1 MDAAAL
7 DHCFSN
13 YGSMNH
19 SRFCL
24 GGRLFSHS
32 TTGLSEEGNLPWPTL
47 VTVFQGTGESDIDK
61 KKEKI
66 YIIIQ
71 PTHCIPILF

>member
-1 MDAAAL
+1 MDVVVL

-13 YGSMNH
+13 YGSMSH

-24 GGRLFSHS
+24 GEGGRLFSHS
-32 TTGLSEEGNLPWPTL
+32 TTGLSEEGNLPWSTL

-61 KKEKI
+61 KENI
-66 YIIIQ
+66 CIIIES
-71 PTHCIPILF
+71 THCILS

>member
-1 MDAAAL
+1 MDVVVL
-7 DHCFSN
+7 EHCFSN

-24 GGRLFSHS
+24 GGSGGRLFTHS

-47 VTVFQGTGESDIDK
+47 VTVFQGTGESDMDK
-61 KKEKI
+61 KDNI
-66 YIIIQ
+66 YIIIES
-71 PTHCIPILF
+71 THCILS